1 MPGKLSAD
9 LYPGRLKCILCS
21 DRRRAVHL
29 FDCQLADYHARRSR
43 SLVYCLWMKLRQ
55 TPKLTRKVTA
65 GCHLNFVVLAVID
78 HVQTMRR
85 TCECGLQPRAAV
97 LRYDDP
103 LLTREVSARRHVKAV
118 IRAVIDY
125 VQASP
130 LARKFCP
137 ELKGPIGPLGK
148 NPMLATEIAGASLS
162 LSFWPSLIMS
172 RHLVGPVKR
181 LRNICCDAASVAP
194 KPMKYRTTIATQ
206 GSP

>member
-1 MPGKLSAD
+1 MRDHAASPIDASSNTRLGKGRVTVPGKLSAD
-9 LYPGRLKCILCS
+9 LYPGRLKSILCS
-21 DRRRAVHL
+21 GRRRAVHL

-65 GCHLNFVVLAVID
+65 G

-148 NPMLATEIAGASLS
+148 NPMLATEIAARRQSKFVILAIINNVETLG
-162 LSFWPSLIMS
+162 WS
-172 RHLVGPVKR
+172 RK
-181 LRNICCDAASVAP
+181 
-194 KPMKYRTTIATQ
+194 TIAQ
-206 GSP
+206 YLL